1 MTDANV
7 NNSVQVVAQTAETEV
22 AVLNHQIKCIS
33 EDRQIDMKDIDVVV
47 GELPKEARKLLC
59 EKIFPKDF
67 LRAYHRIREQAEE
80 VMDKCGSIKT
90 DLGGVNTIASAVE
103 KTEELDALEVKW
115 NEQKEKDKARYTAMC
130 EAHLLA
136 IAAKAM
142 KGGADAMTVT
152 KITTALLKRQPTWE
166 EVERNLSFAYSVH
179 IIQLDDQNFN
189 AKLYKAQ
196 RDSVVALREG
206 VMGAC
211 VQHVCAEALAI
222 WKLIDSK
229 DRTTSTG
236 QIKLNPRT
244 VRRAQAMTEKLAPL
258 AFIHPLIRPL
268 HDILKGILDKL
279 PESGHLSAGEYSN
292 LENCLLALKDQRK
305 VVDHLKN
312 GTLLVAVVTPPQ
324 SAQSSASAPLGVA
337 ANTTVQSNV
346 AQQQTVSTAPAV
358 DSKSADVANAATPVE
373 EAATPVVVAQ
383 AVEEKQEEA
392 VPAVESSVPA
402 KAVGTTGAFDFY
414 L

>member
-47 GELPKEARKLLC
+47 GELSPQARKLLC

-67 LRAYHRIREQAEE
+67 LRPYHRIREQAEE
-80 VMDKCGSIKT
+80 VLDKLGSIKT

-103 KTEELDALEVKW
+103 KTEELDALEEKW
-115 NEQKEKDKARYTAMC
+115 NELKMKDKDRYTQMC
-130 EAHLLA
+130 QEHLVALG
-136 IAAKAM
+136 AKAI
-142 KGGADAMTVT
+142 KEGADQKTVAKLT
-152 KITTALLKRQPTWE
+152 SALVKRQPTWE
-166 EVERNLSFAYSVH
+166 EVERNITFAYSVH

-211 VQHVCAEALAI
+211 VQHICSEALAI

-244 VRRAQAMTEKLAPL
+244 VRRARAMTEKLAPL
-258 AFIHPLIRPL
+258 AFIHPLIQPL
-268 HDILKGILDKL
+268 SEILKGILDKL
-279 PESGHLSAGEYSN
+279 PESGHMSSGEFSN
-292 LENCLLALKDQRK
+292 FENCLLALKDQRK

-312 GTLLVAVVTPPQ
+312 GTLLVSVTAQPQ
-324 SAQSSASAPLGVA
+324 AALSSASAPQGVA
-337 ANTTVQSNV
+337 ANTTAQGNV
-346 AQQQTVSTAPAV
+346 AQQQTAPTAPAV
-358 DSKSADVANAATPVE
+358 VSTSAEVATAASPVE
-373 EAATPVVVAQ
+373 EPTTPVVVAE
-383 AVEEKQEEA
+383 AVAAEQEES
-392 VPAVESSVPA
+392 VPAVDSSVPA
-402 KAVGTTGAFDFY
+402 QDVGITGALDFY
-414 L
+414 M